1 MGLASNFKKMN
12 LKSGQER
19 KLTYSSSN
27 IFATWKGYLFLLAVE
42 VALFFIYY
50 YILSP
55 SNFSSFS
62 DTLRYFISAL
72 GTLLAVVVS
81 FNTLALQNQLKNMT
95 TGMDSLNKQL
105 DNLEDI
111 LSPVLHRRREDK
123 KQDNFQ
129 VFKNSIIYFSD
140 ALESMII
147 VARDHAR
154 SIAAINSFKYSN
166 RNGDDDYNKHE
177 LLCLTKRFINE
188 AEQKLSL
195 YKKDRT
201 PYNLNSISTPYYIQK
216 LKFNYLRDENEE
228 VNQFYEIVKR
238 LQALKGICQR
248 IYIRDALAKI
258 SSELLAST
266 IPIIIFIAAIASI
279 SNYEQ
284 YYTPLIRILF
294 AVSLSTATLPF
305 MLLLVRN
312 IPILQLIR
320 SSSTVPFTRNNP
332 IS

>member
-1 MGLASNFKKMN
+1 MDNRALILSVFLTTGKRYTLVLAMEV
-12 LKSGQER
+12 L
-19 KLTYSSSN
+19 
-27 IFATWKGYLFLLAVE
+27 LFL
-42 VALFFIYY
+42 IYY

-81 FNTLALQNQLKNMT
+81 FNTLALQNQLKNMPT
-95 TGMDSLNKQL
+95 SMDSLNKQL

-111 LSPVLHRRREDK
+111 LSRVLLRRREDDN
-123 KQDNFQ
+123 QDNFQ
-129 VFKNSIIYFSD
+129 TFKNSIIFFTD

-154 SIAAINSFKYSN
+154 SITAASNSTKYSD
-166 RNGDDDYNKHE
+166 RNEEDYYKKHE
-177 LLCLTKRFINE
+177 VLDLAKRFVNE
-188 AEQKLSL
+188 AEYKLSL
-195 YKKDRT
+195 YKKDKT
-201 PYNLNSISTPYYIQK
+201 PYSLISISTPYYIQK

-228 VNQFYEIVKR
+228 LSQFYEIVKR
-238 LQALKGICQR
+238 LQALKSICQK
-248 IYIRDALAKI
+248 IYIRDTLAKI
-258 SSELLAST
+258 SFELLAST
-266 IPIIIFIAAIASI
+266 IPIIVFITAIASI

-284 YYTPLIRILF
+284 YYTLLIRALF

-320 SSSTVPFTRNNP
+320 SSSTVPFTRTRP
-332 IS
+332 DF